1 MEDRVAMARR
11 APLRAVPG
19 VAGTVRG
26 RSIPCFIYGSVVRAH
41 PAVEGAMVTVAAVVG
56 LVGATLI
63 LLLLLPGGVVV
74 EEGAAGGG
82 GGGGARFSG
91 GGRGE
96 GGEGGGGGGRGAGGG
111 GGGGGFLAGYAK
123 PK

>member
-1 MEDRVAMARR
+1 MARR

-74 EEGAAGGG
+74 EEGAA
-82 GGGGARFSG
+82 AAAAMAEAAAMAAVVAS
-91 GGRGE
+91 
-96 GGEGGGGGGRGAGGG
+96 ASS
-111 GGGGGFLAGYAK
+111 
-123 PK
+123 